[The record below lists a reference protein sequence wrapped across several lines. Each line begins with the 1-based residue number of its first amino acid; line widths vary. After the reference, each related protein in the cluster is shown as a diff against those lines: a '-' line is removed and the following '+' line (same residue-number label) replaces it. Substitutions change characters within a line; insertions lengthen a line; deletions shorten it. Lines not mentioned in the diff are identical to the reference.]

1 MKTLLVILIV
11 IQDQDHQDKDH
22 QLGGVLELLQEIIID
37 GDLLRDIDK
46 DNVHLKVHTQINTGN
61 VVE

>member
-1 MKTLLVILIV
+1 VILIV

>member
-1 MKTLLVILIV
+1 VKTLLVILIV